1 MSLINHLLK
10 LKALMSNK
18 KGYDDAVGPNNVT
31 DDDDNDDDDYD
42 DDDDVTFSFFFITIF
57 IIFILYNHDDCLTD

>member
-18 KGYDDAVGPNNVT
+18 KGYDDAVGLNNVT
-31 DDDDNDDDDYD
+31 DDDY

-57 IIFILYNHDDCLTD
+57 IIFILYNYDDCLTD